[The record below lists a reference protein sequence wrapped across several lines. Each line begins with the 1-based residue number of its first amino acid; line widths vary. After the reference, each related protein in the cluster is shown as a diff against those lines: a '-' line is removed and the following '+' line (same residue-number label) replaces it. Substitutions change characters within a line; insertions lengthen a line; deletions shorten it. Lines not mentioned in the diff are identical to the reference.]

1 MSEAPTPRR
10 RIKSPAFMLSVL
22 GMGALV
28 AVGAVMLGRSDTGQI
43 DVAAAVREAGVQTD
57 ASGNQIDPVNIPGEQ
72 FRNIPNGGL
81 VPQGDQGNAPAPEPE
96 PITTD
101 ESATSTEDSPE
112 EESTDTE
119 KIEDQTEADIS
130 TETSIE

>member
-1 MSEAPTPRR
+1 
-10 RIKSPAFMLSVL
+10 
-22 GMGALV
+22 MGALV

-81 VPQGDQGNAPAPEPE
+81 VPQGDQGNASAPEPE

-119 KIEDQTEADIS
+119 KNEDQTEAGIA
-130 TETSIE
+130 T